1 MQESELRDYECHVIS
16 AIKRY
21 SKRMQWL
28 LSGSRR
34 VFGSVNENNVSK
46 MDLKSFVKKVME
58 NTKTYRKQQLNFVSI
73 RVTDFE
79 IMWV

>member
-1 MQESELRDYECHVIS
+1 MLSSVHWNNFNFLQGTVRHIDMQESELRDYEDHVIT

-34 VFGSVNENNVSK
+34 VFGIVMENNV
-46 MDLKSFVKKVME
+46 
-58 NTKTYRKQQLNFVSI
+58 R
-73 RVTDFE
+73 
-79 IMWV
+79 